1 MTESTLTKYSPDTMR
16 IELLPSYGNDIQ
28 QKIADVSDMIFS
40 LQRDRTGYRAIS
52 MLKLAAEQLKICSLS
67 EYKGKISAI
76 SYARLIDKAD
86 AADKEAERISD
97 SLQGSYISLYKEN
110 VLLDALKKM
119 LEDCV
124 SELQLASKALEEHI
138 HKIGNDESEKYY
150 TDLAWKR
157 IQDLAL
163 SETVAERS
171 VYLISDMTANNSM
184 LSERINSLKVNTLVL
199 WRANLS
205 ALKAAPDEQMLERI
219 CGIEDA
225 ISAAIASIV
234 K

>member
-1 MTESTLTKYSPDTMR
+1 MTESALTKYSPDAMR

-40 LQRDRTGYRAIS
+40 LQQDRTGVKAIS

-67 EYKGKISAI
+67 DYKGKISAI

-86 AADKEAERISD
+86 SADKEAERISD
-97 SLQGSYISLYKEN
+97 SLQSSYISLYKEN
-110 VLLDALKKM
+110 ILLDTMKKM

-124 SELQLASKALEEHI
+124 SELQLASKALKEHI
-138 HKIGNDESEKYY
+138 HKIGNDEPEKYY

-157 IQDLAL
+157 IQDMTL
-163 SETVAERS
+163 SETIAARS
-171 VYLISDMTANNSM
+171 IFLITDMSANNNM
-184 LSERINSLKVNTLVL
+184 LLERINSLKVNTLVL
-199 WRANLS
+199 WRTNLY
-205 ALKAAPDEQMLERI
+205 ALKASPDEQKLERI